1 MPTFLYAVVG
11 AFEVVDFEL
20 DVLLELDVFEE
31 ADVLG
36 AVCTFSV
43 VVISDSEGIISLC
56 SDSVVGSAEEGALA
70 STIDVSGIPAAC
82 VFVYGSESE

>member
-11 AFEVVDFEL
+11 AFGVVDFEL
-20 DVLLELDVFEE
+20 DVFEE
-31 ADVLG
+31 AGVLG

-70 STIDVSGIPAAC
+70 STIDVSGIPTAF

>member
-11 AFEVVDFEL
+11 AFGVVDF
-20 DVLLELDVFEE
+20 ELDVFEE

-36 AVCTFSV
+36 TVCTFSV

-56 SDSVVGSAEEGALA
+56 SDSVVGSAEEGTLA
-70 STIDVSGIPAAC
+70 STIDVSGIPTAC